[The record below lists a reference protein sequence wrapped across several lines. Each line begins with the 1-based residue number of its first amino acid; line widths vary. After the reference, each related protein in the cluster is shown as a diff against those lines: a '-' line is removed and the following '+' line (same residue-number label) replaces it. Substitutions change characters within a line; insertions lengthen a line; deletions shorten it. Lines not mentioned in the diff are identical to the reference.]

1 MNPIT
6 IIFVFTITITTIF
19 PWISPWNHHTLW
31 KNSSAKRRGF
41 SLQHIMEARLP
52 GAFDVGW
59 LDGLLG
65 VAGGCWDYDITIVM
79 KWIIPENSL
88 SNTSKLQM
96 GNQVARKCFE
106 VGLNLW
112 LVSDQ
117 GQAALNQCYSNDC
130 KQPYRERLQTT
141 LGTDPQTP
149 GWFRIGFAYNFWRI
163 HLGSRWHFRMLYIY
177 IYITNIFEQPG
188 LSPKRW

>member
-1 MNPIT
+1 MYEPYYYHFCIHYYYHYYLSMNLSMKSPY
-6 IIFVFTITITTIF
+6 FVKKQFR
-19 PWISPWNHHTLW
+19 
-31 KNSSAKRRGF
+31 KK
-41 SLQHIMEARLP
+41 ARLFTATHHG
-52 GAFDVGW
+52 GAFTWCVWRRVAGW
-59 LDGLLG
+59 

-163 HLGSRWHFRMLYIY
+163 HLGSRWHFRIL
-177 IYITNIFEQPG
+177 YITNIFEQPG